1 MPPLQISPVAYFDFD
16 PALLCWVSN
25 SFAIAS
31 IIQLTSNVFFIFIS
45 FIQLRFIDT
54 DKRVIAHSDL
64 NLIYGID
71 HSIRKRIKGHDEWHC
86 HQISILEPGLPPVDL
101 YMNFEKSRLK
111 NHVPQTGFLACKNQF
126 RNWFLLATQAV
137 KIQFEID

>member
-1 MPPLQISPVAYFDFD
+1 MPPLQISLVACFDFD
-16 PALLCWVSN
+16 PAILCQISN

-31 IIQLTSNVFFIFIS
+31 IIHLRSNIFFIFI
-45 FIQLRFIDT
+45 FFMQLRFIDT

-86 HQISILEPGLPPVDL
+86 HQISILEPGLGTRQKK
-101 YMNFEKSRLK
+101 NRL
-111 NHVPQTGFLACKNQF
+111 
-126 RNWFLLATQAV
+126 V
-137 KIQFEID
+137 KIMQFCYRLDMLLSFVYLTLLQAIITHFYER

>member
-86 HQISILEPGLPPVDL
+86 HQISILEPGLGTRQKK
-101 YMNFEKSRLK
+101 NRL
-111 NHVPQTGFLACKNQF
+111 
-126 RNWFLLATQAV
+126 V
-137 KIQFEID
+137 KIMQFCYRLDMLLSSVYLTLLQAIITHFYER